1 MRTSVKNGTADESH
15 NDGIDH
21 DEIELTK
28 CLDKQDNFF
37 LPKYER
43 KDRKNGIKMSLRS
56 KIVSNPKGIKLN
68 PKRCG
73 HLGGVF
79 LKK

>member
-1 MRTSVKNGTADESH
+1 MRTSVQNGTDDDSH
-15 NDGIDH
+15 N

-28 CLDKQDNFF
+28 YLNELDKKQKQNMI
-37 LPKYER
+37 E
-43 KDRKNGIKMSLRS
+43 DRKVSLRS
-56 KIVSNPKGIKLN
+56 KIISNPKGIKIN

-79 LKK
+79 LEK

>member
-28 CLDKQDNFF
+28 CLNELDKKNYQNM
-37 LPKYER
+37 KE
-43 KDRKNGIKMSLRS
+43 KTEKNGIKMSVSS

-68 PKRCG
+68 PKRCR
-73 HLGGVF
+73 HLGGEVF
-79 LKK
+79 F